1 MTARQGVVAACI
13 AVLIAAPAAHADEL
27 VFELGLTA
35 REPGAA
41 TGLMAHIVYP
51 DYGDQPKQQASLV
64 VELPLGTRF
73 DESTKPACTA
83 SDEELAARGLSA
95 CPAETEVGR
104 GTGSVASPF
113 GPMSGD
119 IHLLHAP
126 GEIVSAATL
135 PGSDRVVVVAR
146 GAIDENRLLYD
157 TSDDY
162 PPSSAP
168 PAPPGKEVTQGI
180 DPSPFVLTPPVCP
193 PDGLWRS
200 RFTVTYFDGTTD
212 AAESTTPCRVPTGTA
227 MRINVRPRRVAVGE
241 RRRFR
246 FHVRSDASQCLAAT
260 IRFTGRSVEA
270 THQGRAAITRRF
282 RRPGRRTALA
292 IAPGCARART
302 RVTVVRS
309 LP

>member
-13 AVLIAAPAAHADEL
+13 ALLAAAPAAHAEEL

-41 TGLMAHIVYP
+41 TGLTAHIVYP

-64 VELPLGTRF
+64 VELPPGTRF
-73 DESTKPACTA
+73 DESAKPACTA

-95 CPAETEVGR
+95 CPPDTEVGR

-126 GEIVSAATL
+126 GEIVNAATL

-162 PPSSAP
+162 PPSSSP

-180 DPSPFVLTPPVCP
+180 DASPFLLTPPVCP
-193 PDGLWRS
+193 PGGLWRS

-212 AAESTTPCRVPTGTA
+212 AAESTTPCDVAAPVP
-227 MRINVRPRRVAVGE
+227 MRLRVRPRRVSVGE
-241 RRRFR
+241 RHRFR

-260 IRFTGRSVEA
+260 IRFTGRSLEA
-270 THQGRAAITRRF
+270 RHEGRAAITRRF
-282 RRPGRRTALA
+282 RRAGRRIAVAT
-292 IAPGCARART
+292 APGCAPART
-302 RVTVVRS
+302 RVTATRS